1 MICPKFYR
9 KWEGWDLNPGTLTSE
24 VILLSIVLSYPPG
37 KEDEQ
42 TFPAAKAELDDLL
55 LLSQSPSQLFFG
67 K

>member
-1 MICPKFYR
+1 M
-9 KWEGWDLNPGTLTSE
+9 NPGTLTSE